1 MHVKKGDKVQI
12 ISGQDKGHVGEILK
26 AFPKENKV
34 IVEGANIRIKHQRAT
49 QIGGE
54 SGRIEKECPI
64 DASKVLLYSE
74 ELKKGVRTSKVFED
88 GKKIRVSHK
97 TNEKFD

>member
-12 ISGQDKGHVGEILK
+12 ISGQDKGHVGEVLA

-34 IVEGANIRIKHQRAT
+34 IVEGANVRIKHQKAM
-49 QIGGE
+49 QMGDE

-74 ELKKGVRTSKVFED
+74 ALGKGVRTSKVVED
-88 GKKIRVSHK
+88 GRKIRVSHK
-97 TNEKFD
+97 SNEKFD